1 MLMVMFLLVIG
12 LMVKLM
18 EMDYSSLNVEPNIQD
33 NGKKIS
39 CKDKGRK
46 HGLMEQFTKV
56 RSKMEKSMEKEFLY

>member
-1 MLMVMFLLVIG
+1 
-12 LMVKLM
+12 M